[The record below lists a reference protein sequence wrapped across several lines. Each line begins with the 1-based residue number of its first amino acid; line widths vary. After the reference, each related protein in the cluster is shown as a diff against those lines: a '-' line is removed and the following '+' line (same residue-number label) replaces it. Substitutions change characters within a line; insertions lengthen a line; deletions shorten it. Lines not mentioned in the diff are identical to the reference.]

1 MCGVST
7 HKIRL
12 QEPHK
17 TKGSRG
23 CSQLQSKQQ
32 IRRRAKKKKKKK
44 ERKEKKG
51 SEQTK
56 LEKEDEEIT
65 C

>member
-32 IRRRAKKKKKKK
+32 IRRRAKKKKKKEK
-44 ERKEKKG
+44 KEKKG

-56 LEKEDEEIT
+56 LEEEDEEIT